1 MLKDKDVTYFL
12 ENNIPDDEVYELRNK
27 YFNMD

>member
-1 MLKDKDVTYFL
+1 LKDKDVTYFL

-27 YFNMD
+27 YFN